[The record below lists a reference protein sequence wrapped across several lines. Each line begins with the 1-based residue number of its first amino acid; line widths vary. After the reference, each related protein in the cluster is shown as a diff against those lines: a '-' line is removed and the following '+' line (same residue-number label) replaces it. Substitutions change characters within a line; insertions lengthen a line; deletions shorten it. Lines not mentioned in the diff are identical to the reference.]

1 MVEYDDVIW
10 YIYIWYIWYLW
21 YVWYMYGMYVMVW
34 YGFVCC
40 MVLCVVWYCIVWYV
54 MVWCGMVWYGMV
66 WCGMVWYGMVWYGM
80 VWYGIVCVA
89 KAAHQMT
96 AVIRLSGDGAV
107 SKGTRQWF
115 YFHEVSNR
123 FLLLVTVVCMYAY
136 VCSDVIERYFL

>member
-1 MVEYDDVIW
+1 MV
-10 YIYIWYIWYLW
+10 YIYGIYGI
-21 YVWYMYGMYVMVW
+21 YGMYGICMVCMLW
-34 YGFVCC
+34 YG
-40 MVLCVVWYCIVWYV
+40 MVLCVVWFCVLYGIVLYGMLWYGV
-54 MVWCGMVWYGMV
+54 VWYGV
-66 WCGMVWYGMVWYGM
+66 VWYGM

>member
-1 MVEYDDVIW
+1 MLYGI
-10 YIYIWYIWYLW
+10 YIYGIYGI
-21 YVWYMYGMYVMVW
+21 YGMYGICMVCMLW
-34 YGFVCC
+34 YG
-40 MVLCVVWYCIVWYV
+40 MVLCVVWFCVLYGIVLY
-54 MVWCGMVWYGMV
+54 GMLWYGV
-66 WCGMVWYGMVWYGM
+66 VWYGMVWYGM

-96 AVIRLSGDGAV
+96 AVIRLCGDGAV